1 MTDLP
6 DEECQG
12 EHSFDF
18 FKHTRF
24 FFRKMASPFF
34 QIYLVLKYKKTF
46 LMTLDIEF
54 YIA

>member
-24 FFRKMASPFF
+24 FLRKMASSFF
-34 QIYLVLKYKKTF
+34 QIYLVLFCKFEIKKNVF
-46 LMTLDIEF
+46 DDP
-54 YIA
+54 